1 MRQNKPEPPRNY
13 SRSHAT
19 ILMNVYFLE
28 PTPKIEQIYYQCLQT
43 KSSHGRRSIS
53 RRKPRQCTSRNI
65 YWQSFNEDIISA
77 ARHLLTYTSLMV
89 RWIGFGALDGPQTTE
104 APYETL
110 LIDLHTGRTERYFGR
125 NWSPS
130 YRIVTLVI

>member
-28 PTPKIEQIYYQCLQT
+28 PAPKIEQIYYQCLQT

-53 RRKPRQCTSRNI
+53 RRKP
-65 YWQSFNEDIISA
+65 
-77 ARHLLTYTSLMV
+77 
-89 RWIGFGALDGPQTTE
+89 GFQKPTIHMKK
-104 APYETL
+104 
-110 LIDLHTGRTERYFGR
+110 LILSYLPVFYFLAIKEERYLVAPNSSPVNGR
-125 NWSPS
+125 KN
-130 YRIVTLVI
+130 